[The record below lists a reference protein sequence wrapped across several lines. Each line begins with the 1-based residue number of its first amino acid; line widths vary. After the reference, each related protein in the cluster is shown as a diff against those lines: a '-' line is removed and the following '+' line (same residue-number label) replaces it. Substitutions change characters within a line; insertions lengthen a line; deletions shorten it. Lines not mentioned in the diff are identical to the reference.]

1 MEAAF
6 YRPAE
11 YQGVC
16 VLDDDGQCAI
26 PPLSIVGR
34 FYGND
39 WLAGLVRNGTG
50 ECGLLEAAE
59 VEATWNSMI
68 ATDNATAADRL
79 KNGLLVE
86 RGAISAGVTSRT
98 RSLLYLGQPLEGFAS
113 STDRAETQLKLYL
126 RYFEVVEKDLWR
138 HFGVKS
144 TLFRS
149 AYFALWRRGGVEFR
163 FITWLIW
170 QLELLRMQEMDLIF
184 ILCTILFVSICI
196 RVHTSSNAYTC
207 AAMAQIL
214 LSIPVTAF
222 VYRIV
227 FRIEYFGFLHLCS
240 IFLVLGIGADDNFVL
255 LDAWRQAQ
263 TNVPAV
269 EDADETTLRR
279 LLYAFARSME
289 VIFNTSLTTALAF
302 LCLGLSPILPVW
314 TFGIFAAMVVL
325 CNYVMVL
332 TMIPTCLLI
341 CKDSCF
347 GLRLHTAGADSRL
360 PVAKHKS
367 LNLPSTKAF
376 LERGYLS
383 AMTWSPSF
391 VNVPICAWLSPAASS
406 RLASSSVIGRCIS
419 KCRENRKNSSQRSTC
434 SQAYYMTWK
443 LITRLAPMTRTVTS
457 YTRSASAIWVRRITT
472 NTNQTISEATP
483 SGMVALTCTLRP
495 PGQRSKSFATL
506 FVLRRAVSTSVP
518 WGFSTC
524 LKVPYAFTRSL
535 KRGRCCAV
543 CTRNPW

>member
-1 MEAAF
+1 
-6 YRPAE
+6 
-11 YQGVC
+11 
-16 VLDDDGQCAI
+16 
-26 PPLSIVGR
+26 
-34 FYGND
+34 
-39 WLAGLVRNGTG
+39 
-50 ECGLLEAAE
+50 
-59 VEATWNSMI
+59 
-68 ATDNATAADRL
+68 
-79 KNGLLVE
+79 
-86 RGAISAGVTSRT
+86 
-98 RSLLYLGQPLEGFAS
+98 
-113 STDRAETQLKLYL
+113 
-126 RYFEVVEKDLWR
+126 
-138 HFGVKS
+138 
-144 TLFRS
+144 
-149 AYFALWRRGGVEFR
+149 
-163 FITWLIW
+163 
-170 QLELLRMQEMDLIF
+170 MQEMDLIF
-184 ILCTILFVSICI
+184 IFCTILFVSICI

-263 TNVPAV
+263 TDVPAV

-391 VNVPICAWLSPAASS
+391 VNVPICAWLFTCCFLALGTFLSYRALHLEMPREQEEFFPAKHMFTGILHDMEVDYEAGADDEYCRVFYTFGISDLGKENYDEYKPDYKRGYAKWNGAFDLHAPAA
-406 RLASSSVIGRCIS
+406 RAALKEFCDTVRAAPCGEQECAMGLLHLPG
-419 KCRENRKNSSQRSTC
+419 STIC
-434 SQAYYMTWK
+434 FYEEFEAWK
-443 LITRLAPMTRTVTS
+443 
-457 YTRSASAIWVRRITT
+457 
-472 NTNQTISEATP
+472 
-483 SGMVALTCTLRP
+483 
-495 PGQRSKSFATL
+495 
-506 FVLRRAVSTSVP
+506 VLRSVY
-518 WGFSTC
+518 SKA
-524 LKVPYAFTRSL
+524 LVNYLS
-535 KRGRCCAV
+535 V
-543 CTRNPW
+543 